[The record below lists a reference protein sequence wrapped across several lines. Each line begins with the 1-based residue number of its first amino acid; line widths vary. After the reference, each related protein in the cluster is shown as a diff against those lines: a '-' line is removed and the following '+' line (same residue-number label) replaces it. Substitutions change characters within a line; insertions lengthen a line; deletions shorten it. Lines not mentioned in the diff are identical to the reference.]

1 MFKKILVANRGEIA
15 LRVIRACKEL
25 GIKTVVV
32 YSYEDRES
40 IPVKISD
47 EKICIGPSSSDKS
60 YLNIVAIAEAVLQTN
75 ADAVHPGYGFLSEN
89 PSFAGVCRD
98 LDVTFI
104 GPPIPVMKHLSNKL
118 EVKKQLKKTNVPT
131 ILGSDGIVQSA
142 GEAKE
147 IAEKIGYPVLLKAV
161 WGGGGRGLRV
171 IREEE
176 NIENA
181 FLAAH
186 EEARVSFGKAD
197 IYMEKFIE
205 HPKHVEVQILADKFG
220 NAIHLFERDCTLQR
234 RHQKLLEE
242 SPSPFLSEEK
252 RKEIL
257 DIALKIVRILNYEN
271 VGTIEFLL
279 DEQEN
284 FYFIEVNTRIQVEHP
299 VTETCTGIDIMK
311 EQIKLAAGEKLNI
324 SQEDVSLKFH
334 SMECRI
340 NAEDERFV
348 PSPGKIEKLFI
359 PGGPGV
365 RVDTAIYSG
374 CTVTPYY
381 DSLIA
386 KLIVRGN
393 TRNEIIERMKRALD
407 EFIVEGI
414 KTNIQ
419 FFKKLISNNRF
430 KNKDYDTNYID
441 RNFLK

>member
-25 GIKTVVV
+25 GIKTVIV

-47 EKICIGPSSSDKS
+47 EKICIGQSSSEKS
-60 YLNIVAIAEAVLQTN
+60 YLNIVAIAESIIQTE

-98 LDVTFI
+98 LNVTFI
-104 GPPIPVMKHLSNKL
+104 GPPMQVIKQLSNKL
-118 EVKKQLKKTNVPT
+118 EVKKQLKKAGIST
-131 ILGSDGIVQSA
+131 IIGSDSIIQSTD
-142 GEAKE
+142 EAEK
-147 IAEKIGYPVLLKAV
+147 IAKKIGYPVLLKAV
-161 WGGGGRGLRV
+161 WGGGGRGLR
-171 IREEE
+171 IIRKREELK
-176 NIENA
+176 NA
-181 FLAAH
+181 FLSAC
-186 EEARVSFGKAD
+186 EEAKISFGKAD

-205 HPKHVEVQILADKFG
+205 HPKHVEVQILVDKFG
-220 NAIHLFERDCTLQR
+220 NIIHLYERDCTLQR
-234 RHQKLLEE
+234 RHQKFLEE
-242 SPSPFLSEEK
+242 SPSPFLSPQNREK
-252 RKEIL
+252 IL
-257 DIALKIVRILNYEN
+257 NIAIKIARILNYEN
-271 VGTIEFLL
+271 VGTVEFLL

-299 VTETCTGIDIMK
+299 VTEMCTGIDIVK
-311 EQIKLAAGEKLNI
+311 EQIKLASGEKLSIN
-324 SQEDVSLKFH
+324 QEDVNVKFH

-365 RVDTAIYSG
+365 RVDSAIYG
-374 CTVTPYY
+374 GYTVSSYY
-381 DSLIA
+381 DSLLA

-393 TRNEIIERMKRALD
+393 TRKEMIGRMERALD

-414 KTNIQ
+414 KTNIP
-419 FFKKLISNNRF
+419 FLEKLITNNRF
-430 KNKDYDTNYID
+430 KNKNYDTNYID
-441 RNFLK
+441 RTFLK

>member
-1 MFKKILVANRGEIA
+1 MKKKVIVGFSGGKDSTAA
-15 LRVIRACKEL
+15 LI
-25 GIKTVVV
+25 
-32 YSYEDRES
+32 
-40 IPVKISD
+40 
-47 EKICIGPSSSDKS
+47 
-60 YLNIVAIAEAVLQTN
+60 
-75 ADAVHPGYGFLSEN
+75 
-89 PSFAGVCRD
+89 
-98 LDVTFI
+98 
-104 GPPIPVMKHLSNKL
+104 
-118 EVKKQLKKTNVPT
+118 
-131 ILGSDGIVQSA
+131 
-142 GEAKE
+142 
-147 IAEKIGYPVLLKAV
+147 LLKNKGYEV
-161 WGGGGRGLRV
+161 HGLTMT
-171 IREEE
+171 IGLNGEEE

-181 FLAAH
+181 FLAAY
-186 EEARVSFGKAD
+186 EEARVSFGRAD

-257 DIALKIVRILNYEN
+257 DTALKIVRILNYEN

-324 SQEDVSLKFH
+324 SQEDVSLKFY

-393 TRNEIIERMKRALD
+393 TRNETIERMKRALD

-419 FFKKLISNNRF
+419 FFKKLIRNNRF
-430 KNKDYDTNYID
+430 KNKKYDTNNID

>member
-25 GIKTVVV
+25 DIKTVIA

-47 EKICIGPSSSDKS
+47 EKVCIGPSSSDKS
-60 YLNIVAIAEAVLQTN
+60 YLNMAAIAEAVLQTN

-98 LDVTFI
+98 LNVTFI
-104 GPPIPVMKHLSNKL
+104 GPSIPLMKYLSNKL
-118 EVKKQLKKTNVPT
+118 EVKKRLKRANIPT
-131 ILGSDGIVQSA
+131 ILGSDGVVQSA
-142 GEAKE
+142 GEARE
-147 IAEKIGYPVLLKAV
+147 IARKIGYPVLFKAV
-161 WGGGGRGLRV
+161 WGGGGRGLRIV
-171 IREEE
+171 REEKD
-176 NIENA
+176 IENA
-181 FLAAH
+181 FSAAR

-197 IYMEKFIE
+197 VYMERFIE

-220 NAIHLFERDCTLQR
+220 NVIHLFERDCTLQR

-242 SPSPFLSEEK
+242 SPSPFLSEKK

-257 DIALKIVRILNYEN
+257 DAAVKIARILNYEN
-271 VGTIEFLL
+271 VGTVEFLL
-279 DEQEN
+279 DEQGN
-284 FYFIEVNTRIQVEHP
+284 FYFIEINTRIQVEHP
-299 VTETCTGIDIMK
+299 VTEMCTGIDIMK

-324 SQEDVSLKFH
+324 NQKDVNVKFH

-340 NAEDERFV
+340 NAEDERFI
-348 PSPGKIEKLFI
+348 PSPGRIEKLFI

-365 RVDTAIYSG
+365 RVDTAIYGG
-374 CTVTPYY
+374 CSVTPYY

-393 TRNEIIERMKRALD
+393 TRDETIGRMERALD

-414 KTNIQ
+414 KTNIP
-419 FFKKLISNNRF
+419 FFRKIVSSDRF

-441 RNFLK
+441 CNF

>member
-1 MFKKILVANRGEIA
+1 MFKKVLVANRGEIA

-25 GIKTVVV
+25 GIKTVIV

-47 EKICIGPSSSDKS
+47 EKVCIGPSSSDKS
-60 YLNIVAIAEAVLQTN
+60 YLNMAAIAEAVLQTN

-98 LDVTFI
+98 LNVTFI
-104 GPPIPVMKHLSNKL
+104 GPSIPLMKYLSNKL
-118 EVKKQLKKTNVPT
+118 EVKKRLKRANIPT
-131 ILGSDGIVQSA
+131 ILGSDGVVQSA

-147 IAEKIGYPVLLKAV
+147 IARKIGYPVLFKAV
-161 WGGGGRGLRV
+161 WGGGGRGLRIV
-171 IREEE
+171 REEKD
-176 NIENA
+176 IENA
-181 FLAAH
+181 FSAAR

-197 IYMEKFIE
+197 VYMERFIE

-220 NAIHLFERDCTLQR
+220 NVIHLFERDCTLQR

-242 SPSPFLSEEK
+242 SPSPFLSEKK

-257 DIALKIVRILNYEN
+257 DAAVKIARILNYEN
-271 VGTIEFLL
+271 VGTAEFLL
-279 DEQEN
+279 DEQGN
-284 FYFIEVNTRIQVEHP
+284 FYFIEINTRIQVEHP
-299 VTETCTGIDIMK
+299 VTEMCTGIDIMK

-324 SQEDVSLKFH
+324 NQKDVNVKFH

-340 NAEDERFV
+340 NAEDERFI
-348 PSPGKIEKLFI
+348 PSPGRIEKLFI

-365 RVDTAIYSG
+365 RVDTAIYGG
-374 CTVTPYY
+374 CSVTPYY

-393 TRNEIIERMKRALD
+393 TRDETIGRMERALD

-414 KTNIQ
+414 KTNIP
-419 FFKKLISNNRF
+419 FFRKIVSSDRF

-441 RNFLK
+441 RNF